1 MNDKIQL
8 SVANAIGTVAT
19 ATPDKRTGRKSMSRR
34 SGQNG
39 SIQKDGKWYVVR
51 YWKDVEG
58 QQKRQRVRAKI
69 CPISGPGKV
78 SASERERTAKEII
91 AASGVDTHEYFDKV
105 VLQSK
110 DACVTFREQAA
121 TWLDSMRNRKRKPV
135 APSTLATWTYAL
147 EKWISVNIGDLP
159 LDSINNAALKSLVNK
174 MNEGGL
180 SPKSISNYAQI
191 VKMVMKS
198 VRDEKG
204 QRLFNVQWDHEYIDI
219 PMVKSQRQPSFT
231 GEVVAGILREI
242 GEEKYRVLFALCAS
256 AGLRFGE
263 ALGIDM
269 KNVSPDC
276 STIKIVEKA
285 WGSAVHDFLKTA
297 NGEREVD
304 LHPSMTAML
313 REYVSRRA
321 NAKHN
326 AERNCGLLF
335 CSRNGK
341 PLHQSNLL
349 RRKLHP
355 VLAKLG
361 QSKCGVH
368 AFRRFR
374 NTYLRNFTTTPPG
387 LIKFWMGHAG
397 EGMSDLYD
405 KIKEDVAF
413 RKEVAEKAGLGFQ
426 LPSPKCVE
434 AKQFSS
440 KKRSIGP
447 NGPKFKSA
455 PVLEMAATA

>member
-1 MNDKIQL
+1 
-8 SVANAIGTVAT
+8 
-19 ATPDKRTGRKSMSRR
+19 MSRR

-51 YWKDVEG
+51 YWKDVAG

-91 AASGVDTHEYFDKV
+91 AASGVDTQEYFDKV

-110 DACVTFREQAA
+110 DNCVTFREQAA

-135 APSTLATWTYAL
+135 APSTLATWAYAL
-147 EKWISVNIGDLP
+147 EKWINVNIGDLP
-159 LDSINNAALKSLVNK
+159 LDSINNVALKSLVNK

-204 QRLFNVQWDHEYIDI
+204 QRLFNVQWDHEFVDM

-231 GEVVAGILREI
+231 GEVVTGILRET

-263 ALGIDM
+263 ALGIGM
-269 KNVSPDC
+269 KNISPDC

-297 NGEREVD
+297 NAEREVD
-304 LHPSMTAML
+304 LHPSMAAML
-313 REYVSRRA
+313 REYTSQRA

-326 AERNCGLLF
+326 AERNSGLLF

-361 QSKCGVH
+361 QPKCGVH

-387 LIKFWMGHAG
+387 LIKFWMGHAE

-413 RKEVAEKAGLGFQ
+413 RTEVAEKAGLGFQ
-426 LPSPKCVE
+426 LPSAKCVE
-434 AKQFSS
+434 SKKFSS
-440 KKRSIGP
+440 RKRSIGP
-447 NGPKFKSA
+447 NGPKFKST

>member
-1 MNDKIQL
+1 
-8 SVANAIGTVAT
+8 
-19 ATPDKRTGRKSMSRR
+19 MSRR

-51 YWKDVEG
+51 YWKDVAG
-58 QQKRQRVRAKI
+58 QQKRQRVRTKI

-91 AASGVDTHEYFDKV
+91 AASGVDTREYFDKV

-110 DACVTFREQAA
+110 ENCVTFREQAA
-121 TWLDSMRNRKRKPV
+121 TWLDSMRYRKRKPV
-135 APSTLATWTYAL
+135 APSTLATWAYAL
-147 EKWISVNIGDLP
+147 EKWINVNIGDLP

-174 MNEGGL
+174 MNEGSL

-204 QRLFNVQWDHEYIDI
+204 QRLFNVQWDHEYIDM
-219 PMVKSQRQPSFT
+219 PLVKTQRQPSFT
-231 GEVVAGILREI
+231 GEVVTGILREI
-242 GEEKYRVLFALCAS
+242 GEEKYCVLFALCAS

-304 LHPSMTAML
+304 LHPSMAAML
-313 REYVSRRA
+313 REYISGRA

-361 QSKCGVH
+361 QPKCGMH

-413 RKEVAEKAGLGFQ
+413 RKEVAEKASLGFQ

-434 AKQFSS
+434 AKKFAS

-447 NGPKFKSA
+447 NGPKFKST